1 MRQERNL
8 LQSITTTNATER
20 SRLKSSMPFKCLAL
34 QNILLWKQPFKTQPQ
49 IENEDVTW
57 SPQYN
62 MPGTRTNKRR
72 VLSLQEVELDSWFLI
87 LYIVLETCAM

>member
-34 QNILLWKQPFKTQPQ
+34 QNILLSKQPFKTQPQ
-49 IENEDVTW
+49 IENEDVT
-57 SPQYN
+57 
-62 MPGTRTNKRR
+62 
-72 VLSLQEVELDSWFLI
+72 
-87 LYIVLETCAM
+87 